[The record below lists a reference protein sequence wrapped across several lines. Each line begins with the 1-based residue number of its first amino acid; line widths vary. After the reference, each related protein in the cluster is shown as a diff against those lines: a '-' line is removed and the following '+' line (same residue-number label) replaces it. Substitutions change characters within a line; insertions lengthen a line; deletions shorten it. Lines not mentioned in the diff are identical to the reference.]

1 MTVTSKVHDIGI
13 LKSIGVPNASIR
25 RLFTK
30 LGMFIGSMGTFW
42 GVVGGLAL
50 TYILRTYVEVPAEIY
65 SIDHVPVDVQL
76 SDMLAIVGAA
86 LFITY
91 VATIY
96 PAAKAANLQPV
107 DALRYE

>member
-1 MTVTSKVHDIGI
+1 M
-13 LKSIGVPNASIR
+13 
-25 RLFTK
+25 
-30 LGMFIGSMGTFW
+30 
-42 GVVGGLAL
+42 